1 MITLIIF
8 SLGFYIFAYYIGTF
22 NFNTK
27 VQLFLTLF
35 PLFIISAFR
44 YNVGFDFTSY
54 QDYFYLVQ
62 EDNDVYLD
70 MTYKSLSRLFYD
82 IGGNE
87 QCIFI
92 IYSLLTVFLL
102 YKIFEYIVVNYDV
115 KNRRIYIIGLVFSFY
130 SFYFFLSLNQIRS
143 SLSALFLCYA
153 FIKDKRTIV
162 FYLCF
167 FFAFLFHSASIFLFP
182 VYFVIKKLNFKF
194 MLFLFPVLAL
204 LSFFNLF
211 SELIKVLLLVSNS
224 RFSVYFN
231 SEFFTPKVGL
241 EKFYTLATT
250 FVTLVIL
257 GISILNL
264 PRRYEMLLR
273 LVYCFILL
281 RLMSMDALI
290 FARLSDFLKPVSI
303 IIVFA
308 TIYEISFKFRP
319 NFILP
324 FYIIAIMI
332 LALFNIYIG
341 SNISEIPNYK
351 YYFNF
356 CIFGKVCPI

>member
-82 IGGNE
+82 VGGNE

-115 KNRRIYIIGLVFSFY
+115 KNRRIYIIGLVFLFIH
-130 SFYFFLSLNQIRS
+130 FTFLSLNQIRS

-167 FFAFLFHSASIFLFP
+167 FLLFYSIQQVFFYFLF
-182 VYFVIKKLNFKF
+182 
-194 MLFLFPVLAL
+194 
-204 LSFFNLF
+204 
-211 SELIKVLLLVSNS
+211 
-224 RFSVYFN
+224 
-231 SEFFTPKVGL
+231 
-241 EKFYTLATT
+241 
-250 FVTLVIL
+250 IL
-257 GISILNL
+257 
-264 PRRYEMLLR
+264 
-273 LVYCFILL
+273 
-281 RLMSMDALI
+281 
-290 FARLSDFLKPVSI
+290 
-303 IIVFA
+303 
-308 TIYEISFKFRP
+308 
-319 NFILP
+319 
-324 FYIIAIMI
+324 
-332 LALFNIYIG
+332 
-341 SNISEIPNYK
+341 
-351 YYFNF
+351 
-356 CIFGKVCPI
+356 